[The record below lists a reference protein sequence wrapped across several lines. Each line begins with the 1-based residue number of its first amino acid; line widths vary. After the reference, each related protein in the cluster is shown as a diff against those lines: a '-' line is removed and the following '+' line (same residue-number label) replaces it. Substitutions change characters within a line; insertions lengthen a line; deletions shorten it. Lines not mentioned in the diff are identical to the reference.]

1 MGGEAKPLGAED
13 SVQAGRKWARERTG
27 SGQKTDTFL
36 IFLAW
41 LPGLTNRE
49 CLNYLH
55 RACRRGKLAEEEVFS
70 SICRSCRV
78 ASE

>member
-1 MGGEAKPLGAED
+1 MGGEAKPLVLEILSRLGA
-13 SVQAGRKWARERTG
+13 SGRERTG
-27 SGQKTDTFL
+27 SGQKIDTFL

-41 LPGLTNRE
+41 LSGLTNRE

-55 RACRRGKLAEEEVFS
+55 RACQRGKLAEEEVFS
-70 SICRSCRV
+70 SICRSCSV